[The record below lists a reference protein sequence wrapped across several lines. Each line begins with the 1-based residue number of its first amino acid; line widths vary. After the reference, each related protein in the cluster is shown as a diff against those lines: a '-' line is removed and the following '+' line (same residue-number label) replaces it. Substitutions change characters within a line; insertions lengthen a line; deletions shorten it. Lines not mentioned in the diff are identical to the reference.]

1 MLTEWGQGC
10 EFPGSN
16 IGECDPIMDLA
27 DSHLMSWI
35 DWYWTGALMNGLIP
49 VII

>member
-10 EFPGSN
+10 APGS
-16 IGECDPIMDLA
+16 GLSEECNAVMGLA

-35 DWYWTGALMNGLIP
+35 DW
-49 VII
+49 